1 MFKWFGEGKNIESQK
16 KALHNWQIMSI
27 EVRDPVH
34 GTISLSDGE
43 TAVVDSPEF
52 QRLRA
57 IKQLGFADVSFP
69 GATHTRF
76 LHSLGVCH
84 LAGKVF
90 EHIFRQFPFSNVQ
103 TRDRLSQV
111 FRLGALLHD
120 VGHGPLSHTTEEVMP
135 PLKDLKVAVYQKR
148 QLGASQALL
157 TDPVEKRAT
166 HEDYTIKYLTDS
178 PLTSVLRQNFSDIS
192 PLHIACLI
200 DKTLDCPDDFFMD
213 KGLDF
218 RPILSQLVSGELDC
232 DRMDYLERDSY
243 FTGTNYGKFDRDWM
257 INNMIPYPLDG
268 KLYLGLNRRA
278 LYTFDDFLISRHHI
292 HLMVYF
298 HHKCLIFEEML
309 NLYLTSEDCTF
320 KLPADIAD
328 YTQYNDF
335 RLHEHLASSKNP
347 WAQRIASKQ
356 PYKMLA
362 EFHNTSENMRPENI
376 RRALEDVGIDVIWAS
391 SKARLSKYHSS
402 TPEDRSYQI
411 YVVDQYDKWDKPSPI
426 DQSTEIFQKYENA
439 RIIDRLYVAPE
450 NYARAEKI
458 LIDKRL

>member
-1 MFKWFGEGKNIESQK
+1 M
-16 KALHNWQIMSI
+16 AI

-34 GTISLSDGE
+34 GTLVFSNSE
-43 TAVVDSPEF
+43 TAVIDSPEF

-84 LAGKVF
+84 LAGQVF
-90 EHIFRQFPFSNVQ
+90 DRIFRQFPFSSEAN
-103 TRDRLSQV
+103 RERFRQV

-135 PLKDLKVAVYQKR
+135 PVADLKISIYKDRKFAPDQ
-148 QLGASQALL
+148 
-157 TDPVEKRAT
+157 RAT

-178 PLTSVLRQNFSDIS
+178 HLSEILQKNFSDLS
-192 PLHIACLI
+192 PVHVACLI
-200 DKTLDCPDDFFMD
+200 DKHIPCPDDFFVEQ
-213 KGLDF
+213 GLDF

-257 INNMIPYPLDG
+257 VNNMTAYPHDG
-268 KLYLGLNRRA
+268 KLFLGLNRRA
-278 LYTFDDFLISRHHI
+278 IYTFDDFLISRHHI

-298 HHKCLIFEEML
+298 HHKCLIYEEML
-309 NLYLTSEDCTF
+309 NNYLTSEDCTF
-320 KLPADIAD
+320 KLPASLDE

-335 RLHEHLASSKNP
+335 KLHEHLASAKNM
-347 WAQRIASKQ
+347 WAQRIAQKK
-356 PYKMLA
+356 PFKMLA
-362 EFHNTSENMRPENI
+362 EFHNTADSSRPGNVKK
-376 RRALEDVGIDVIWAS
+376 ALEEMNIDVIWAS
-391 SKARLSKYHSS
+391 SKARLSKYHAAA
-402 TPEDRSYQI
+402 PEDRAYQI
-411 YVVDQYDKWDKPSPI
+411 WVIDQYDKWDKPSPI
-426 DQSTEIFQKYENA
+426 DQSTEIFEKYENA

-450 NYARAEKI
+450 NYAKAEKV
-458 LIDKRL
+458 LIEKRL

>member
-1 MFKWFGEGKNIESQK
+1 
-16 KALHNWQIMSI
+16 MSI

-34 GTISLSDGE
+34 GTLIFSDGE
-43 TAVVDSPEF
+43 TAVIDSPEF

-84 LAGKVF
+84 LAGQVF
-90 EHIFRQFPFSNVQ
+90 DKIFKQFPFSSEVNKK
-103 TRDRLSQV
+103 RFRQV

-135 PLKDLKVAVYQKR
+135 AFQDLKIEIYKDR
-148 QLGASQALL
+148 QIQPGQ
-157 TDPVEKRAT
+157 RAT

-178 PLTSVLRQNFSDIS
+178 PLSEVLKKNFSDIL
-192 PLHIACLI
+192 PLHVACLI
-200 DKTLDCPDDFFMD
+200 DKSLNCPDDFFIEQ
-213 KGLDF
+213 GLDL

-243 FTGTNYGKFDRDWM
+243 FTGTSYGKFDRDWM
-257 INNMIPYPLDG
+257 INNMTAYAHENKI
-268 KLYLGLNRRA
+268 YLGLNRRA

-298 HHKCLIFEEML
+298 HHKCVIYEELL
-309 NLYLTSEDCTF
+309 NLYLSSPDCTF
-320 KLPADIAD
+320 QLPASLDE
-328 YTQYNDF
+328 YTLYNDF
-335 RLHEHLASSKNP
+335 RLHEHLISAKNP
-347 WAQRIASKQ
+347 WAQRVAQKK

-362 EFHNTSENMRPENI
+362 ELHNTAESNRPEKVKA
-376 RRALEDVGIDVIWAS
+376 ALEEKGIDVIWAS

-402 TPEDRSYQI
+402 SEDDKSYQI
-411 YVVDQYDKWDKPSPI
+411 WVIDQYDKWDKPSPI
-426 DQSTEIFQKYENA
+426 GQSTEIFKKYESA

-450 NYARAEKI
+450 NYMKAEKI
-458 LIDKRL
+458 LIEKRL